1 MNNNTVEKEKII
13 LKLKDFFKEKA
24 EQYRVETA
32 LLYGSWAGGYPRR
45 DSDID
50 IAVLFNSNFNNEE
63 KMFNAICDI
72 AYALEILLNKE
83 ANILVIHRDF
93 RHPML
98 YYNAIIA
105 GLPLFIKDAD
115 RYLDLKL
122 EALYQM
128 EDFQILGIPWQKQV
142 ARQLIGG
149 LKYA

>member
-24 EQYRVETA
+24 EQYRIETA
-32 LLYGSWAGGYPRR
+32 LLYGSWAGGYPRQ

-50 IAVLFNSNFNNEE
+50 IAVLFSSDFNDEE
-63 KMFNAICDI
+63 KIFELISNIT
-72 AYALEILLNKE
+72 YELEVFLNKE
-83 ANILVIHRDF
+83 VNVMVICRDF

-98 YYNAIIA
+98 YYNAIIS
-105 GLPLFIKDAD
+105 GLPLFVKDGD

-128 EDFQILGIPWQKQV
+128 EDFQLFGIPWQKQV
-142 ARQLIGG
+142 ARQL
-149 LKYA
+149 LKKI